1 MDVQVITKGDAAYP
15 VVALQMNQPPD
26 RLYIRGNLANV
37 MSRRR
42 VGIVG
47 SRLISAY
54 GRQVTAML
62 ARELAEQGIAIVS
75 GLALGVDAQAHQ
87 SVLQAGGICLA
98 VLPTPVTDVRPNA
111 NRRLGEA
118 IIAGG
123 GALIS
128 QYPPESESHKGN
140 FVARNELVAAMS
152 EVVVITEAASN
163 SGSLH
168 TANFAADM
176 QTEVRAVPGN
186 ITSPTSVGA
195 NSLIRAGKA
204 GAITCTQDIL
214 HALGIYNSASTR
226 RQPKGETPE
235 QQQLLN
241 LIASDIHD
249 GEALLQTSKQSIATF
264 NQALTMLEIGGHIIP
279 LGANRWGLP

>member
-1 MDVQVITKGDAAYP
+1 
-15 VVALQMNQPPD
+15 
-26 RLYIRGNLANV
+26 

-47 SRLISAY
+47 SRLMSAY
-54 GRQVTAML
+54 GRQVTALL

-87 SVLQAGGICLA
+87 AALEAGGICLA
-98 VLPTPVTDVRPNA
+98 VLPTPVTDVRPAA
-111 NRRLGEA
+111 NRRLAEA

-128 QYPPESESHKGN
+128 QYPPGSESHKGN
-140 FVARNELVAAMS
+140 FVARNELVAAVS
-152 EVVVITEAASN
+152 EVVVITEAAAN

-168 TANFAADM
+168 TANFASDM

-186 ITSPTSVGA
+186 VTSPSSVGA
-195 NSLIRAGKA
+195 NNLIKAGKA
-204 GAITCTQDIL
+204 GAVTCTQDIL
-214 HALGIYNSASTR
+214 HALGIYSSADTR
-226 RQPKGETPE
+226 QKPKGETPE
-235 QQQLLN
+235 EQQLLD
-241 LIASDIHD
+241 LIASDVHD
-249 GEALLQTSKQSIATF
+249 GEALLQASQQPIATF
-264 NQALTMLEIGGHIIP
+264 NQALTMLEIAGYVIP